1 MEQVILLLVIGLIS
15 LVNWMIQKSAE
26 ARKKRQIQERVDRGE
41 VEPSQPVTARSYD
54 SDDAASETDGDPAE
68 NMRRLMEALGLP
80 LEDAPPQ
87 RVQRQQAEPPP
98 LPAQPREMMQP
109 PPLVRTVREME
120 ERGEMPVHRQP
131 TPPPVVTAQPQ
142 RAKLHDWQRKA
153 AKALEASAAA
163 EAARTVKPSRARQML
178 RQPESVRDAII
189 LSEILGKPKSLQ
201 G

>member
-26 ARKKRQIQERVDRGE
+26 ARKKRQMQERADRGE
-41 VEPSQPVTARSYD
+41 LEPSHPM
-54 SDDAASETDGDPAE
+54 AASRYDRNDEEPETDGDSAE

-87 RVQRQQAEPPP
+87 PVPRQQTTPPP
-98 LPAQPREMMQP
+98 LPAQPREMMSQP
-109 PPLVRTVREME
+109 SLVRTVREME

-131 TPPPVVTAQPQ
+131 APVVTAPAQ
-142 RAKLHDWQRKA
+142 RPKLHDWQRKA
-153 AKALEASAAA
+153 AKALEASAAV
-163 EAARTVKPSRARQML
+163 EASRTVKPSRARQML
-178 RQPESVRDAII
+178 RQPESIRDAII

>member
-26 ARKKRQIQERVDRGE
+26 ARKKRQQQERIDRGE
-41 VEPSQPVTARSYD
+41 ESVQPTASRRYDQRAEEP
-54 SDDAASETDGDPAE
+54 ETEGDPAE

-87 RVQRQQAEPPP
+87 PVQRPQAAPPP
-98 LPAQPREMMQP
+98 LPAQPREMVQP

-120 ERGEMPVHRQP
+120 AAGEMPVHRQP
-131 TPPPVVTAQPQ
+131 TPVVPAQ

-153 AKALEASAAA
+153 AKSLEASAAA
-163 EAARTVKPSRARQML
+163 EANHAVKPSRVRQML
-178 RQPESVRDAII
+178 QQPGSLRDAVI
-189 LSEILGKPKSLQ
+189 LTEILGRPKGFQ
-201 G
+201 E

>member
-1 MEQVILLLVIGLIS
+1 MEQVILILVIGLIS

-26 ARKKRQIQERVDRGE
+26 ARKKRQMQERIDRGE
-41 VEPSQPVTARSYD
+41 AEPSQPTSARRYD
-54 SDDAASETDGDPAE
+54 RVDEEPETEGDPAE

-87 RVQRQQAEPPP
+87 PVQRPQTTPPP
-98 LPAQPREMMQP
+98 LPSQPREMMQP

-131 TPPPVVTAQPQ
+131 TPTVATPAQRP
-142 RAKLHDWQRKA
+142 KLHDWQRKA

-163 EAARTVKPSRARQML
+163 EASRTVKPSRARQML
-178 RQPESVRDAII
+178 RQPESIRDAII
-189 LSEILGKPKSLQ
+189 LSEILGKPKAFQ
-201 G
+201 E

>member
-26 ARKKRQIQERVDRGE
+26 ARKQRQQQERIDRGE
-41 VEPSQPVTARSYD
+41 ETAQPESQRRRDRYNDEPEP
-54 SDDAASETDGDPAE
+54 EGDPAE

-87 RVQRQQAEPPP
+87 PAQRQQTTPPP

-109 PPLVRTVREME
+109 PPLVRTVRDME

-131 TPPPVVTAQPQ
+131 TSAQAVTAMPQ

-163 EAARTVKPSRARQML
+163 EASREVKPSRARQML

>member
-26 ARKKRQIQERVDRGE
+26 ARKKRQMQERIDRGE
-41 VEPSQPVTARSYD
+41 ESAQPV
-54 SDDAASETDGDPAE
+54 ASQRYESHDEEPETEGDPAE

-80 LEDAPPQ
+80 LEDAPPKP
-87 RVQRQQAEPPP
+87 VPRQQTTPPP
-98 LPAQPREMMQP
+98 LPTQPREMTPQP
-109 PPLVRTVREME
+109 SLVRTVREME
-120 ERGEMPVHRQP
+120 ERGEMPIHRQP
-131 TPPPVVTAQPQ
+131 APVVTAPAQ
-142 RAKLHDWQRKA
+142 RPKLHDWQRKA

-163 EAARTVKPSRARQML
+163 EASRTVKPSRARQML
-178 RQPESVRDAII
+178 RQPESIRDAII

>member
-26 ARKKRQIQERVDRGE
+26 ARKKRQMQERIDCGE
-41 VEPSQPVTARSYD
+41 VEPSQPMAARRYD
-54 SDDAASETDGDPAE
+54 RSDEEPEAEGNPAE

-87 RVQRQQAEPPP
+87 PIQRQQTTPPP
-98 LPAQPREMMQP
+98 LPTQPREMMQP

-120 ERGEMPVHRQP
+120 ERGEMP
-131 TPPPVVTAQPQ
+131 PPVAATPAQRP
-142 RAKLHDWQRKA
+142 KLHDWQRKA

-163 EAARTVKPSRARQML
+163 EASRTVKPSRARQML
-178 RQPESVRDAII
+178 RQPESLRDAVI
-189 LSEILGKPKSLQ
+189 LTEILGRPKGFQ
-201 G
+201 E